1 MIDPFTLSST
11 TLTALVPL
19 LLFLAPDTVGELK
32 ATLKRYEKQP
42 YEQYRR
48 EKAIRSLGGIGSEG
62 STRALEELFED
73 PYAHIR
79 DEAVSA
85 LIRLK
90 RKSRGERGGSIQLLG
105 DYLKRRSRAETRR
118 HIATALGLIGDPMAV
133 PFLVDALRRE
143 KDLRALEAIA
153 RALSRIGPDDR
164 TFEAL
169 AGKAARYPKG
179 RAVCLD
185 ALGRLPNSA
194 EAVQAYSGDPDDAVR
209 AAVVDAL
216 VRRKRP
222 ILPDLEID
230 DRVDVRLGIA
240 LADSLRSPGD
250 RALARSRAAALLRHP
265 SWRVRAA
272 TLAAIESLRDATLL
286 HDVVEL
292 LARERGRLRHDAW
305 SLLRRLTGKDIPP
318 DAGQWRAILP
328 LAELAPPGSDPGPPA
343 KTRAYFGMPVVSEN
357 IAFVFDV
364 SGSMRDDG
372 KIETAR
378 ERFRRTALELGP
390 EQRYDLFVLRYL
402 LEYPPRPG
410 LERAFGALTAGK
422 AERAAAW
429 LDKHPAKGAGAIF
442 DALSAAITDDEVD
455 TIYLLSDGVPSFG
468 TVKRDYRVLQEV
480 RRLNRWRR
488 VVIHTILLGEKGT
501 DRRFMKELA
510 ALTGGQAVDGKGRP
524 LG

>member
-1 MIDPFTLSST
+1 M
-11 TLTALVPL
+11 TALVPL
-19 LLFLAPDTVGELK
+19 LLLLAPDTVGELK
-32 ATLKRYEKQP
+32 STLKRYEKEP

-48 EKAIRSLGGIGSEG
+48 EKAIRSLGAIGSEA
-62 STRALEELFED
+62 STRVLEGVLED

-90 RKSRGERGGSIQLLG
+90 RKSRGERGVSIQLLG
-105 DYLKRRSRAETRR
+105 GYLKRRSRAETRR
-118 HIATALGLIGDPMAV
+118 HVATALGLIGDRIAV
-133 PFLVDALRRE
+133 PFLVDALRKE
-143 KDLRALEAIA
+143 KDPHALEAIA
-153 RALSRIGPDDR
+153 RALSRLGPDDR
-164 TFEAL
+164 AFEAL
-169 AGKAARYPKG
+169 TGKAARSAPG
-179 RAVCLD
+179 RAACLD
-185 ALGRLPNSA
+185 ALGWLPNSA
-194 EAVQAYSGDPDDAVR
+194 EAVKVYAGDPDDAVR

-222 ILPDLEID
+222 VLPDLEVD
-230 DRVDVRLGIA
+230 DRVGERLGIA
-240 LADSLRSPGD
+240 LADSLGSTGD
-250 RALARSRAAALLRHP
+250 RALARSRAARLLRHP

-272 TLAAIESLRDATLL
+272 TLAAVEALRDATLL
-286 HDVVEL
+286 PDVVDL

-305 SLLRRLTGKDIPP
+305 SLLRRLTGKEIPP
-318 DAGQWRAILP
+318 DPEQWRAILP
-328 LAELAPPGSDPGPPA
+328 IADLPPPNRAPEKTA

-357 IAFVFDV
+357 VAFVFDV

-372 KIETAR
+372 KIEMAR

-390 EQRYDLFVLRYL
+390 EQRYDLFVLRYH
-402 LEYPPRPG
+402 LEYPPRPR
-410 LERAFGALTAGK
+410 LERAFGALAAGRAK
-422 AERAAAW
+422 RAAAW
-429 LDKHPAKGAGAIF
+429 LDRQEAKGAGAIF
-442 DALSAAITDDEVD
+442 DGLRAAIADDEVD

-501 DRRFMKELA
+501 DRKFMKALA
-510 ALTGGQAVDGKGRP
+510 ALTGGRAVDGKGCP